1 MPQTPSHADNLRGI
15 IALLISQALFVTSD
29 SVVKLAGEMLPVTQI
44 MALRGLLAL
53 TIAGAVVVSTVDL
66 NRWHNVFRPLVV
78 LRATIEAV
86 LAAMFLV
93 ALPHMPLGDIT
104 VINQITPLVVTMLS
118 ALLLGEIVGWRRWSA
133 IAVGFVGVV
142 LVAQP
147 TADGISIYALLA
159 VLVAILVAVRDIV
172 TRRLDHAIPTA
183 TVTFTSTL
191 SVCALGFAGS
201 PLEVWQPLSWQ
212 AIALLST
219 SALLITLA
227 NGFIIRAFRG
237 VDMSVVAP
245 FRYFA
250 VVWALA
256 LGFAIWT
263 EIPNALAI
271 GGTLLIVVSGLYT
284 MHRETLKMRKP
295 S

>member
-1 MPQTPSHADNLRGI
+1 LRGI

-284 MHRETLKMRKP
+284 MHRETLKMRRP